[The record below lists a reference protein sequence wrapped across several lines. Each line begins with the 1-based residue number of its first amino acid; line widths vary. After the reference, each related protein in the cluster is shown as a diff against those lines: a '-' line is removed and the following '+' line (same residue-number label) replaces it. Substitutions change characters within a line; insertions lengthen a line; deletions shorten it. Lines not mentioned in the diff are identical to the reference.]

1 MKKLFIVAA
10 VAVFGLTACK
20 KDFDCKCTAGGT
32 TTTTTFPDVK
42 KADAEEACDALSA
55 ISAIGGGSCELE

>member
-20 KDFDCKCTAGGT
+20 KEYTCVCDIAGMKVEAKSG
-32 TTTTTFPDVK
+32 VK
-42 KADAEEACDALSA
+42 LSKSDAEAWCEDSSA
-55 ISAIGGGSCELE
+55 GVCELK